1 MIFNS
6 LTLENFRVF
15 EGIHH
20 IDLTAGKGEPIV
32 LFGGLNGA
40 GKTSILTAIRLALF
54 GKSSLDGIKSK
65 KAYEDELRGFI
76 HKSNDKQ
83 CDCSSVRLQ
92 LSYSKLGM
100 DYEYQVTRS
109 WSGGRDGLNEEIT
122 IKENGKILSELDNTQ
137 AQSFLNDLIPLGIAD
152 LFFFDG
158 EKIKSM
164 ADDEDGHVLVE
175 ALKKLVG
182 IDLIDRAIHDTG
194 VILRRNKKQ
203 DISKSERKE
212 IDDMELR
219 LKSIENEVEQRSLE
233 YENNYLTLKIELEA
247 TLQKATQRLDESG
260 GTWAKGRES
269 LVKEQNVLESQ
280 RREIGQNINEIMRGD
295 IVFSLAPTF
304 MEKLNKQLIG
314 DLSIIQSQE
323 FNEQLDSKVKDIKG
337 ASSIEISKLVDQL
350 KYNISREPKNNI
362 SSYQFHEFESTVKN
376 SIKSKDLLKNML
388 HKYEVLETEIDNL
401 GLNISRAPDE
411 TQLEGLF
418 KNVNEI
424 SLEIEKLN
432 LHGAS
437 IKAKIES
444 LLNEGIR
451 ITHELEKSYK
461 GLQGNIATKSVSN
474 TANKVI
480 EAMSSL
486 SDNLIQSKVSQLESE
501 FNKVFKRLTRK
512 DDMAYQAKID
522 RINFMI
528 DLVDK
533 NGNKINKKLISSGE
547 KQIYALAM
555 LEALGKTSGR
565 DLPFIIDTPLGRLDS
580 NHRSKLVNNFFPV
593 IGEQVIILS
602 TDTEVDE
609 QFYKDLNPF
618 VKTAY
623 EIKYKDGNNSSTV
636 TKGYFWNHDNQESA
650 CELSA

>member
-20 IDLTAGKGEPIV
+20 IDLTTSKDEPIV

-54 GKSSLDGIKSK
+54 GKSSLGGAKTK

-76 HKSNDKQ
+76 HKGNDKQ
-83 CDCSSVRLQ
+83 CDYSSVQLL

-109 WSGGRDGLNEEIT
+109 WGSDRDLNEEIT
-122 IKENGKILSELDNTQ
+122 IKENGQILSELDNIQ
-137 AQSFLNDLIPLGIAD
+137 AQSFLNDLIPLGVAD

-203 DISKSERKE
+203 DISKSERKK
-212 IDDMELR
+212 IDDIELR

-233 YENNYLTLKIELEA
+233 YENNYLTPKIELEA

-260 GTWAKGRES
+260 GAWTKGRES
-269 LVKEQNVLESQ
+269 LIKEQNSLESK
-280 RREIGQNINEIMRGD
+280 RREIGQNINELMRGD
-295 IVFSLAPTF
+295 VVFSLAPTF
-304 MEKLNKQLIG
+304 IEKLNKQLIS
-314 DLSIIQSQE
+314 DLSIIQSKE
-323 FNEQLDSKVKDIKG
+323 FNEQLDSKVKNIKG
-337 ASSIEISKLVDQL
+337 ASSIEISKLADQL

-388 HKYEVLETEIDNL
+388 HKYEDLETEIDDI

-411 TQLEGLF
+411 SQLEGLF
-418 KNVNEI
+418 KNVNKI
-424 SLEIEKLN
+424 ALDIEKLN

-437 IKAKIES
+437 VKVKIES

-461 GLQGNIATKSVSN
+461 GLQSNIATKNVSI

-480 EAMSSL
+480 EAMTSL

-512 DDMAYQAKID
+512 NDMAYQAKID

-555 LEALGKTSGR
+555 LEALGKTSGK

-609 QFYKDLNPF
+609 QFYNDLNPF

-623 EIKYKDGNNSSTV
+623 EIKYKDGDNSSTV
-636 TKGYFWNHDNQESA
+636 TEGYFWNQEKQESKR
-650 CELSA
+650 ELSA

>member
-1 MIFNS
+1 
-6 LTLENFRVF
+6 
-15 EGIHH
+15 
-20 IDLTAGKGEPIV
+20 
-32 LFGGLNGA
+32 
-40 GKTSILTAIRLALF
+40 
-54 GKSSLDGIKSK
+54 
-65 KAYEDELRGFI
+65 
-76 HKSNDKQ
+76 
-83 CDCSSVRLQ
+83 
-92 LSYSKLGM
+92 
-100 DYEYQVTRS
+100 
-109 WSGGRDGLNEEIT
+109 
-122 IKENGKILSELDNTQ
+122 LDNTQ

-212 IDDMELR
+212 IDDMEFR

-461 GLQGNIATKSVSN
+461 GLQGNITTKSVSS

-480 EAMSSL
+480 EAMTSL
-486 SDNLIQSKVSQLESE
+486 SDSLIQSKVSQLESE

-636 TKGYFWNHDNQESA
+636 TEGYFWNHDNQESV

>member
-280 RREIGQNINEIMRGD
+280 RREIGQNINELMRGD
-295 IVFSLAPTF
+295 VVFSLAPTF

-555 LEALGKTSGR
+555 LEALGKTSGK

-636 TKGYFWNHDNQESA
+636 TEGYFWNQENQESK

>member
-1 MIFNS
+1 MIFKS

-15 EGIHH
+15 EGIHN
-20 IDLTAGKGEPIV
+20 INLSVRDGEPII

-54 GKSSLDGIKSK
+54 GKSSLGRVKSK
-65 KAYEDELRGFI
+65 KAYEDEMRGFI
-76 HKSNDKQ
+76 HKSNGKQ
-83 CDCSSVRLQ
+83 CKYSSIQLQ
-92 LSYSKLGM
+92 LSYSKLGV
-100 DYEYQVTRS
+100 DYEYQITRS
-109 WSGGRDGLNEEIT
+109 GGGEIGNLNEKIEIQ
-122 IKENGKILSELDNTQ
+122 ENGQILSELDSVQ

-194 VILRRNKKQ
+194 VVLRKNKKL
-203 DISKSERKE
+203 DISSVERKK

-219 LKSIENEVEQRSLE
+219 LSSIECEVENKSLE
-233 YENNYLTLKIELEA
+233 YENNYLILKTELEA
-247 TLQKATQRLDESG
+247 KLQKVQQKLDESG
-260 GTWAKGRES
+260 GSWAKGRDS
-269 LVKEQNVLESQ
+269 LIKEQKVLEAQ
-280 RREIGQNINEIMRGD
+280 RRELSQDINELMRGD
-295 IVFSLAPTF
+295 VVFSLAPAF
-304 MEKLNKQLIG
+304 IQKLNKQLVS
-314 DLSIIQSQE
+314 DLSIIQSKE
-323 FNEQLDSKVKDIKG
+323 FNEQLDRKAKDI
-337 ASSIEISKLVDQL
+337 SNNSTEVLSLIEKL
-350 KYNISREPKNNI
+350 KYNISKEPKNNI
-362 SSYQFHEFESTVKN
+362 SSYQFHEFESTVKASN
-376 SIKSKDLLKNML
+376 KSKDLLKNML
-388 HKYEVLETEIDNL
+388 HKYEALETEIDNL

-411 TQLEGLF
+411 IQLEGLF
-418 KNVNEI
+418 KNINKI

-432 LHGAS
+432 LRGAN
-437 IKAKIES
+437 IKVEIES

-451 ITHELEKSYK
+451 ITHELERSYK
-461 GLQGNIATKSVSN
+461 GLQGNMTTENISS

-480 EAMSSL
+480 DAMTSL
-486 SDNLIQSKVSQLESE
+486 SDDLIQSKVSQLESE

-522 RINFMI
+522 RISFMI
-528 DLVDK
+528 DLIDK
-533 NGNKINKKLISSGE
+533 NGNKVNKKLISSGE

-565 DLPFIIDTPLGRLDS
+565 GLPFIIDTPLGRLDS
-580 NHRSKLVNNFFPV
+580 NHRAKLVNNFFPV

-609 QFYKDLNPF
+609 KFYKDLDPF
-618 VKTAY
+618 VKTSY
-623 EIKYKDGNNSSTV
+623 EIKYKDGNNSSSV
-636 TKGYFWNHDNQESA
+636 TEGYFWKHENQESE

>member
-1 MIFNS
+1 
-6 LTLENFRVF
+6 
-15 EGIHH
+15 
-20 IDLTAGKGEPIV
+20 
-32 LFGGLNGA
+32 
-40 GKTSILTAIRLALF
+40 
-54 GKSSLDGIKSK
+54 
-65 KAYEDELRGFI
+65 
-76 HKSNDKQ
+76 
-83 CDCSSVRLQ
+83 
-92 LSYSKLGM
+92 
-100 DYEYQVTRS
+100 
-109 WSGGRDGLNEEIT
+109 
-122 IKENGKILSELDNTQ
+122 
-137 AQSFLNDLIPLGIAD
+137 
-152 LFFFDG
+152 
-158 EKIKSM
+158 
-164 ADDEDGHVLVE
+164 
-175 ALKKLVG
+175 
-182 IDLIDRAIHDTG
+182 
-194 VILRRNKKQ
+194 
-203 DISKSERKE
+203 
-212 IDDMELR
+212 
-219 LKSIENEVEQRSLE
+219 
-233 YENNYLTLKIELEA
+233 
-247 TLQKATQRLDESG
+247 
-260 GTWAKGRES
+260 
-269 LVKEQNVLESQ
+269 
-280 RREIGQNINEIMRGD
+280 
-295 IVFSLAPTF
+295 
-304 MEKLNKQLIG
+304 MEKLNKQLIS

-323 FNEQLDSKVKDIKG
+323 FNEQLDSKVKKIKD
-337 ASSIEISKLVDQL
+337 ASSIEISKLADQL

-388 HKYEVLETEIDNL
+388 HKYEDLETEIDDI

-411 TQLEGLF
+411 SQLEGLF
-418 KNVNEI
+418 KNVNKI
-424 SLEIEKLN
+424 ALDIEKLN

-437 IKAKIES
+437 IKVKIES

-461 GLQGNIATKSVSN
+461 GLQSNIATKNVSI

-480 EAMSSL
+480 EAMTSL

-512 DDMAYQAKID
+512 NDMAYQAKID

-555 LEALGKTSGR
+555 LEALGKTSGK

-609 QFYKDLNPF
+609 QFYNDLHPS

-636 TKGYFWNHDNQESA
+636 TEGYFWNQENQEIE
-650 CELSA
+650 CELST

>member
-20 IDLTAGKGEPIV
+20 IDLTTSKDEPIV

-54 GKSSLDGIKSK
+54 GKSSLGGAKTK

-76 HKSNDKQ
+76 HKGNDKQ
-83 CDCSSVRLQ
+83 CDYSSVQLL

-109 WSGGRDGLNEEIT
+109 WGSDRDLNEEIT
-122 IKENGKILSELDNTQ
+122 IKENGLILSELDNTQ
-137 AQSFLNDLIPLGIAD
+137 AQSFLNDLIPLGVAD

-203 DISKSERKE
+203 DISKSERKK
-212 IDDMELR
+212 IDDIELR

-233 YENNYLTLKIELEA
+233 YENNYLTPKIELEA

-260 GTWAKGRES
+260 GAWTKGRES
-269 LVKEQNVLESQ
+269 LIKEQNSLESK
-280 RREIGQNINEIMRGD
+280 RREIGQNINELMRGD
-295 IVFSLAPTF
+295 VVFSLAPTF
-304 MEKLNKQLIG
+304 IEKLNKQLIS
-314 DLSIIQSQE
+314 DLSIIQSKE
-323 FNEQLDSKVKDIKG
+323 FNEQLDSKVKNIKG
-337 ASSIEISKLVDQL
+337 ASSIEISKLADQL

-388 HKYEVLETEIDNL
+388 HKYEDLETEIDDI

-411 TQLEGLF
+411 SQLEGLF
-418 KNVNEI
+418 KNVNKI
-424 SLEIEKLN
+424 ALDIEKLN

-437 IKAKIES
+437 VKVKIES

-461 GLQGNIATKSVSN
+461 GLQSNIATKNVSI

-480 EAMSSL
+480 EAMTSL

-512 DDMAYQAKID
+512 NDMAYQAKID

-555 LEALGKTSGR
+555 LEALGKTSGK

-580 NHRSKLVNNFFPV
+580 NHRSKLVKNFFPV

-609 QFYKDLNPF
+609 QFYNDLNPF

-623 EIKYKDGNNSSTV
+623 EIKYKDGDNSSTV
-636 TKGYFWNHDNQESA
+636 TEGYFWNQEKQESKR
-650 CELSA
+650 ELSA

>member
-1 MIFNS
+1 
-6 LTLENFRVF
+6 
-15 EGIHH
+15 
-20 IDLTAGKGEPIV
+20 
-32 LFGGLNGA
+32 
-40 GKTSILTAIRLALF
+40 
-54 GKSSLDGIKSK
+54 
-65 KAYEDELRGFI
+65 
-76 HKSNDKQ
+76 
-83 CDCSSVRLQ
+83 
-92 LSYSKLGM
+92 
-100 DYEYQVTRS
+100 
-109 WSGGRDGLNEEIT
+109 
-122 IKENGKILSELDNTQ
+122 
-137 AQSFLNDLIPLGIAD
+137 
-152 LFFFDG
+152 
-158 EKIKSM
+158 M

-203 DISKSERKE
+203 DISKSERKK
-212 IDDMELR
+212 IDDIELR

-233 YENNYLTLKIELEA
+233 YENNYLTPKIELEA

-260 GTWAKGRES
+260 GAWTKGRES
-269 LVKEQNVLESQ
+269 LIKEQNSLESK
-280 RREIGQNINEIMRGD
+280 RREIGQNINELMRGD
-295 IVFSLAPTF
+295 VVFSLAPTF
-304 MEKLNKQLIG
+304 IEKLNKQLIS
-314 DLSIIQSQE
+314 DLSIIQSKE
-323 FNEQLDSKVKDIKG
+323 FNEQLDSKVKNIKG
-337 ASSIEISKLVDQL
+337 ASSIEISKLADQL

-388 HKYEVLETEIDNL
+388 HKYEDLETEIDDI

-411 TQLEGLF
+411 SQLEGLF
-418 KNVNEI
+418 KNVNKI
-424 SLEIEKLN
+424 ALDIEKLN

-437 IKAKIES
+437 VKVKIES

-461 GLQGNIATKSVSN
+461 GLQSNIATKNVSI

-480 EAMSSL
+480 EAMTSL

-512 DDMAYQAKID
+512 NDMAYQAKID

-555 LEALGKTSGR
+555 LEALGKTSGK

-609 QFYKDLNPF
+609 QFYNDLNPF

-623 EIKYKDGNNSSTV
+623 EIKYKDGDNSSTV
-636 TKGYFWNHDNQESA
+636 TEGYFWNQEKQESKR
-650 CELSA
+650 ELSA

>member
-6 LTLENFRVF
+6 LILENFRVF

-20 IDLTAGKGEPIV
+20 IDLTTSKDEPIV

-54 GKSSLDGIKSK
+54 GKSSLGGAKTK

-83 CDCSSVRLQ
+83 CDYSSVQLL

-109 WSGGRDGLNEEIT
+109 WGGGRDLNEEIT
-122 IKENGKILSELDNTQ
+122 IKENGLILSELDNTQ
-137 AQSFLNDLIPLGIAD
+137 AQSFLNDLIPLGVAD

-203 DISKSERKE
+203 DISKSERKK
-212 IDDMELR
+212 IDDIELR

-233 YENNYLTLKIELEA
+233 YENNYLTLKIELESA
-247 TLQKATQRLDESG
+247 LQKATQRLDESG
-260 GTWAKGRES
+260 GAWAKGRES
-269 LVKEQNVLESQ
+269 LVIEQNVLESQ
-280 RREIGQNINEIMRGD
+280 RREIGQNINELMRGD
-295 IVFSLAPTF
+295 VVFSLAPTF
-304 MEKLNKQLIG
+304 MEKLNKQLIS

-323 FNEQLDSKVKDIKG
+323 FNEQLDSKVKKIKD
-337 ASSIEISKLVDQL
+337 ASSIEISKLADQL

-376 SIKSKDLLKNML
+376 SIQSKDLLKNIL
-388 HKYEVLETEIDNL
+388 HKYEGLETEIDDI

-411 TQLEGLF
+411 SQLEGLF
-418 KNVNEI
+418 KNVNKI
-424 SLEIEKLN
+424 ALDIEKLN

-437 IKAKIES
+437 IKVKIES

-461 GLQGNIATKSVSN
+461 GLQSNITTKNVSI

-480 EAMSSL
+480 EAMTSL

-512 DDMAYQAKID
+512 NDMAYQAKID

-555 LEALGKTSGR
+555 LEALGKTSGK

-609 QFYKDLNPF
+609 QFYNDLHPS

-636 TKGYFWNHDNQESA
+636 TEGYFWNQENQEIE
-650 CELSA
+650 CELST

>member
-411 TQLEGLF
+411 AQLEGLF

-461 GLQGNIATKSVSN
+461 GLQGNITTKSVSN

-555 LEALGKTSGR
+555 LEALGKTSGK

-623 EIKYKDGNNSSTV
+623 EIKYKDGSNSSTV

>member
-212 IDDMELR
+212 IDDMEFR

-388 HKYEVLETEIDNL
+388 HKYEALETEIDNL

-461 GLQGNIATKSVSN
+461 GLQGNITTKSVSN

-480 EAMSSL
+480 EAMTSL
-486 SDNLIQSKVSQLESE
+486 SDSLIQSKVSQLESE

-555 LEALGKTSGR
+555 LEALGKTSGK

-636 TKGYFWNHDNQESA
+636 TEGYFWNHDNQESV

>member
-247 TLQKATQRLDESG
+247 TLQKATQKLDESG
-260 GTWAKGRES
+260 GAWAKGRES
-269 LVKEQNVLESQ
+269 LIKEQNVLESQ

-461 GLQGNIATKSVSN
+461 GLQGNITTKSVSS

-480 EAMSSL
+480 EAMTSL
-486 SDNLIQSKVSQLESE
+486 SDSLIQSKVSQLESE

-636 TKGYFWNHDNQESA
+636 TEGYFWNQENQESK

>member
-212 IDDMELR
+212 IDDMEFR
-219 LKSIENEVEQRSLE
+219 LKSIENEVGQRSLE
-233 YENNYLTLKIELEA
+233 YENNYLTLKTELEA
-247 TLQKATQRLDESG
+247 TLQKATQKLDESG
-260 GTWAKGRES
+260 GAWAKGRES
-269 LVKEQNVLESQ
+269 LIKEQNVLESQ

-461 GLQGNIATKSVSN
+461 GLQGNITTKSVSN

-480 EAMSSL
+480 EAMTSL
-486 SDNLIQSKVSQLESE
+486 SDSLIQSKVSQLESE

-636 TKGYFWNHDNQESA
+636 TEGYFWNHDNQESV

>member
-1 MIFNS
+1 MIFKS

-15 EGIHH
+15 EGVHH
-20 IDLTAGKGEPIV
+20 VDLSVKDGEPII
-32 LFGGLNGA
+32 LFGGLNGS

-54 GKSSLDGIKSK
+54 GKSSLDNVKTK
-65 KAYEDELRGFI
+65 KEYEEELRGFI
-76 HKSNDKQ
+76 HKSNDRQ
-83 CDCSSVRLQ
+83 CDHSSVQLQ
-92 LSYSKLGM
+92 LLYSKLGM
-100 DYEYQVTRS
+100 DYEYQITRY
-109 WSGGRDGLNEEIT
+109 WGCDRGALNEEIT
-122 IKENGKILSELDNTQ
+122 IQENGRILSELDSIQ
-137 AQSFLNDLIPLGIAD
+137 AQSFLNDLIPPGVAD

-158 EKIKSM
+158 EKIKNM
-164 ADDEDGHVLVE
+164 ADDEDGHVLIE

-194 VILRRNKKQ
+194 VILRKNKKIE
-203 DISKSERKE
+203 ISKSKRQE
-212 IDDMELR
+212 IDNMELK
-219 LKSIENEVEQRSLE
+219 LNSIENEVENKSLE
-233 YENNYLTLKIELEA
+233 YESNCLTPKAELEVK
-247 TLQKATQRLDESG
+247 LQKAQRKLDESG
-260 GTWAKGRES
+260 GAWAKGRDS
-269 LVKEQNVLESQ
+269 LIKDQKVLESQ
-280 RREIGQNINEIMRGD
+280 RSELDQNINELMRGD
-295 IVFSLAPTF
+295 VVFSLAPTF
-304 MEKLNKQLIG
+304 MEKLNKQLVV
-314 DLSIIQSQE
+314 DLSVIQSKE
-323 FNEQLDSKVKDIKG
+323 FNEQLDSKVKDVKG
-337 ASSIEISKLVDQL
+337 IGTTELSKLVSQL
-350 KYNISREPKNNI
+350 KYNISKEPKNNI
-362 SSYQFHEFESTVKN
+362 SSYQFHEFESTVNN
-376 SIKSKDLLKNML
+376 SKKSKDLLKKML

-411 TQLEGLF
+411 SQLEGLF
-418 KNVNEI
+418 KNINKI
-424 SLEIEKLN
+424 ALEIEKLN

-437 IKAKIES
+437 IKVEIES

-451 ITHELEKSYK
+451 ITHTLERSYK
-461 GLQGNIATKSVSN
+461 DLQGNMTTENISN
-474 TANKVI
+474 SANKVI
-480 EAMSSL
+480 DAMTSL

-533 NGNKINKKLISSGE
+533 NGIKVNKKLISSGE

-555 LEALGKTSGR
+555 LEALGKTSGK

-609 QFYKDLNPF
+609 IFYKDLDPF

-636 TKGYFWNHDNQESA
+636 TEGYFWNQENQESE
-650 CELSA
+650 CELST

>member
-20 IDLTAGKGEPIV
+20 IDLTTSKDEPIV

-54 GKSSLDGIKSK
+54 GKSSLGGAKTK

-83 CDCSSVRLQ
+83 CDYSSVQLL

-109 WSGGRDGLNEEIT
+109 WGGGRDLNEEIT
-122 IKENGKILSELDNTQ
+122 IKENGLILSELDNTQ
-137 AQSFLNDLIPLGIAD
+137 AQSFLNDLIPLGVAD

-203 DISKSERKE
+203 DISKSERKK
-212 IDDMELR
+212 IDDIELR

-233 YENNYLTLKIELEA
+233 YENNYLTLKIELETA
-247 TLQKATQRLDESG
+247 LQKATQRLDESG
-260 GTWAKGRES
+260 GAWAKGRES
-269 LVKEQNVLESQ
+269 LVIEQNVLESQ
-280 RREIGQNINEIMRGD
+280 RREIGQNINELMRGD
-295 IVFSLAPTF
+295 VVFSLAPTF
-304 MEKLNKQLIG
+304 MEKLNKQLIS

-323 FNEQLDSKVKDIKG
+323 FNEQLDSKVKKIKD
-337 ASSIEISKLVDQL
+337 ASSIEISKLADQL

-376 SIKSKDLLKNML
+376 SIQSKDLLKNIL
-388 HKYEVLETEIDNL
+388 HKYEGLETEIDDI

-411 TQLEGLF
+411 SQLEGLF
-418 KNVNEI
+418 KNVNKI
-424 SLEIEKLN
+424 ALDIEKLN

-437 IKAKIES
+437 IKVKIES

-461 GLQGNIATKSVSN
+461 GLQSNIATKNVSI

-480 EAMSSL
+480 EAMTSL

-512 DDMAYQAKID
+512 NDMAYQAKID

-555 LEALGKTSGR
+555 LEALGKTSGK

-609 QFYKDLNPF
+609 QFYNDLHPS

-636 TKGYFWNHDNQESA
+636 TEGYFWNQENQEIE
-650 CELSA
+650 CELST

>member
-20 IDLTAGKGEPIV
+20 IDLTTSKDEPIV

-54 GKSSLDGIKSK
+54 GKSSLGGAKTK

-76 HKSNDKQ
+76 HKGNDKQ
-83 CDCSSVRLQ
+83 CDYSSVQLL

-109 WSGGRDGLNEEIT
+109 WGSDRDLNEEIT
-122 IKENGKILSELDNTQ
+122 IKENGQILSELDNIQ
-137 AQSFLNDLIPLGIAD
+137 AQSFLNDLIPLGVAD

-203 DISKSERKE
+203 DISKSERKK
-212 IDDMELR
+212 IDDIELR

-233 YENNYLTLKIELEA
+233 YENNYLTPKIELEA

-260 GTWAKGRES
+260 GAWTKGRES
-269 LVKEQNVLESQ
+269 LIKEQNSLESK
-280 RREIGQNINEIMRGD
+280 RREIGQNINELMRGD
-295 IVFSLAPTF
+295 VVFSLAPTF
-304 MEKLNKQLIG
+304 IEKLNKQLIS
-314 DLSIIQSQE
+314 DLSIIQSKE
-323 FNEQLDSKVKDIKG
+323 FNEQLDSKVKNIKG
-337 ASSIEISKLVDQL
+337 ASSIEISKLADQL

-388 HKYEVLETEIDNL
+388 HKYEDLETEIDDI

-411 TQLEGLF
+411 SQLEGLF
-418 KNVNEI
+418 KNVNKI
-424 SLEIEKLN
+424 ALDIEKLN

-437 IKAKIES
+437 VKVKIES

-461 GLQGNIATKSVSN
+461 GLQSNIATKNVSI

-480 EAMSSL
+480 EAMTSL

-512 DDMAYQAKID
+512 NDMAYQAKID

-555 LEALGKTSGR
+555 LEALGKTSGK

-609 QFYKDLNPF
+609 QFYNDLNPF

-623 EIKYKDGNNSSTV
+623 EIKYKDGDNSSTV
-636 TKGYFWNHDNQESA
+636 TEGYFWNQEKQESKR
-650 CELSA
+650 ELSV

>member
-411 TQLEGLF
+411 AQLEGLF

-555 LEALGKTSGR
+555 LEALGKTSGK

>member
-1 MIFNS
+1 
-6 LTLENFRVF
+6 
-15 EGIHH
+15 
-20 IDLTAGKGEPIV
+20 
-32 LFGGLNGA
+32 
-40 GKTSILTAIRLALF
+40 
-54 GKSSLDGIKSK
+54 
-65 KAYEDELRGFI
+65 
-76 HKSNDKQ
+76 
-83 CDCSSVRLQ
+83 
-92 LSYSKLGM
+92 M

-109 WSGGRDGLNEEIT
+109 WGGDRDLNEEII
-122 IKENGKILSELDNTQ
+122 IKENGQILSELDNIQ
-137 AQSFLNDLIPLGIAD
+137 AQSFLNDLIPLGVAD

-203 DISKSERKE
+203 DISKSERKK
-212 IDDMELR
+212 IDDIELR

-233 YENNYLTLKIELEA
+233 YENNYLTLKIELETA
-247 TLQKATQRLDESG
+247 LQKATQRLDESG
-260 GTWAKGRES
+260 GAWAKGRES
-269 LVKEQNVLESQ
+269 LVIEQNVLESQ
-280 RREIGQNINEIMRGD
+280 RREIGQNINELMRGD
-295 IVFSLAPTF
+295 VVFSLAPTF
-304 MEKLNKQLIG
+304 MGKLNKQLIS
-314 DLSIIQSQE
+314 DLSIIQSKE
-323 FNEQLDSKVKDIKG
+323 FNEQLDSKVKNIKG
-337 ASSIEISKLVDQL
+337 DSSIEISKLADQL

-388 HKYEVLETEIDNL
+388 HKYEDLETEIDDI

-411 TQLEGLF
+411 SQLEGLF
-418 KNVNEI
+418 KNVNKI
-424 SLEIEKLN
+424 ALDIEKLN
-432 LHGAS
+432 LYGAS
-437 IKAKIES
+437 IKVKIES

-461 GLQGNIATKSVSN
+461 GLQSNIATKNVSI

-480 EAMSSL
+480 EAMTSL

-512 DDMAYQAKID
+512 NDMAYQAKID

-533 NGNKINKKLISSGE
+533 NGNKVNKKLISSGE

-555 LEALGKTSGR
+555 LEALGKTSGK

-580 NHRSKLVNNFFPV
+580 NHRSKLVKNFFPV

-609 QFYKDLNPF
+609 QFYNDLHPS

-636 TKGYFWNHDNQESA
+636 TEGYFWNQENQESE
-650 CELSA
+650 CELST

>member
-152 LFFFDG
+152 LLFFDG

-164 ADDEDGHVLVE
+164 ADDEDGRVLVE
-175 ALKKLVG
+175 VLKKLVG

-233 YENNYLTLKIELEA
+233 YKNNYLTLKIELEA

-280 RREIGQNINEIMRGD
+280 RREIGQNINELMRGD
-295 IVFSLAPTF
+295 IVFSLAPAF
-304 MEKLNKQLIG
+304 MEKLNKQLVD
-314 DLSIIQSQE
+314 DLSTIQSQE
-323 FNEQLDSKVKDIKG
+323 FNEQLDSKVKNIKG
-337 ASSIEISKLVDQL
+337 TGSIEISKLVDQL

-461 GLQGNIATKSVSN
+461 GLQGNITTKSVSN

-480 EAMSSL
+480 EAMTSL
-486 SDNLIQSKVSQLESE
+486 SDSLIQSKVSQLESE

-512 DDMAYQAKID
+512 DDMAYQPKID

-636 TKGYFWNHDNQESA
+636 TEGYFWNHDNQESA

>member
-20 IDLTAGKGEPIV
+20 IDLTTSKDEPIV

-54 GKSSLDGIKSK
+54 GKSSLGGAKTK

-76 HKSNDKQ
+76 HKGNDKQ
-83 CDCSSVRLQ
+83 CDYSSVQLL

-109 WSGGRDGLNEEIT
+109 WGGDRDLNEEIT
-122 IKENGKILSELDNTQ
+122 IKENGQILSELDNIQ
-137 AQSFLNDLIPLGIAD
+137 AQSFLNDLIPLGVAD

-203 DISKSERKE
+203 DISKSDRKE
-212 IDDMELR
+212 IDDIELR

-260 GTWAKGRES
+260 GAWTKGRES
-269 LVKEQNVLESQ
+269 LIKEQNSLESK
-280 RREIGQNINEIMRGD
+280 RREIGQNINELMRGD
-295 IVFSLAPTF
+295 VVFSLAPTF
-304 MEKLNKQLIG
+304 MEKLNKQLIS

-323 FNEQLDSKVKDIKG
+323 FNEQLDSKVKKIKD
-337 ASSIEISKLVDQL
+337 ASSIEISKLADQL

-376 SIKSKDLLKNML
+376 SIQSKDLLKNIL
-388 HKYEVLETEIDNL
+388 HKYEGLETEIDDI

-411 TQLEGLF
+411 SQLEGLF
-418 KNVNEI
+418 KNVNKI
-424 SLEIEKLN
+424 ALDIEKLN
-432 LHGAS
+432 LHGTS
-437 IKAKIES
+437 IKVKIES

-461 GLQGNIATKSVSN
+461 GLQSNITTKNVSI

-480 EAMSSL
+480 EAMTSL

-512 DDMAYQAKID
+512 NDMAYQAKID

-555 LEALGKTSGR
+555 LEALGKTSGK

-609 QFYKDLNPF
+609 QFYNDLHPS

-636 TKGYFWNHDNQESA
+636 TEGYFWNQENQEIE
-650 CELSA
+650 CELSI

>member
-20 IDLTAGKGEPIV
+20 IDLTTSKDEPIV

-54 GKSSLDGIKSK
+54 GKSSLGGAKTK

-76 HKSNDKQ
+76 HKGNDKQ
-83 CDCSSVRLQ
+83 CDYSSVQLL

-109 WSGGRDGLNEEIT
+109 WGGGRDLNEEIT
-122 IKENGKILSELDNTQ
+122 IKENGQILSELDNIQ
-137 AQSFLNDLIPLGIAD
+137 AQSFLNDLIPLGVAD

-203 DISKSERKE
+203 DISKSDRKE
-212 IDDMELR
+212 IDDIELR

-260 GTWAKGRES
+260 GAWTKGRES
-269 LVKEQNVLESQ
+269 LIKEQNSLESK
-280 RREIGQNINEIMRGD
+280 RREIGQNINELMRGD
-295 IVFSLAPTF
+295 VVFSLAPTF
-304 MEKLNKQLIG
+304 MGKLNKQLIS
-314 DLSIIQSQE
+314 DLSIIQSKE
-323 FNEQLDSKVKDIKG
+323 FNEQLDSKVKNIKG
-337 ASSIEISKLVDQL
+337 DSSIEISKLADQL

-376 SIKSKDLLKNML
+376 SIQSKDLLKNIL
-388 HKYEVLETEIDNL
+388 HKYEGLETEIDDI

-411 TQLEGLF
+411 SQLEGLF
-418 KNVNEI
+418 KNVNKI
-424 SLEIEKLN
+424 ALDIEKLN

-437 IKAKIES
+437 IKVKIES

-461 GLQGNIATKSVSN
+461 GLQSNIATKNVSI

-480 EAMSSL
+480 EAMTSL

-512 DDMAYQAKID
+512 NDMAYQAKID

-555 LEALGKTSGR
+555 LEALGKTSGK

-609 QFYKDLNPF
+609 QFYNDLHPS

-636 TKGYFWNHDNQESA
+636 TEGYFWNQENQEIE
-650 CELSA
+650 CELST

>member
-233 YENNYLTLKIELEA
+233 YKNNYLTLKIELEA

-461 GLQGNIATKSVSN
+461 GLQGNITTKSVSS

-480 EAMSSL
+480 EAMTSL
-486 SDNLIQSKVSQLESE
+486 SDSLIQSKVSQLESE

-555 LEALGKTSGR
+555 LEALGKTSGK

-636 TKGYFWNHDNQESA
+636 TEGYFWNQENQESK

>member
-76 HKSNDKQ
+76 HKSNDKH

-109 WSGGRDGLNEEIT
+109 WSDGRDGLNEEII
-122 IKENGKILSELDNTQ
+122 IKENGQILSELDNTQ

-212 IDDMELR
+212 IDDMEFR

-233 YENNYLTLKIELEA
+233 YENNYLTLKTELEA

-260 GTWAKGRES
+260 GAWAKGRES
-269 LVKEQNVLESQ
+269 LIKEQNVLESQ
-280 RREIGQNINEIMRGD
+280 RCEIGQNINEIMRGD
-295 IVFSLAPTF
+295 VVFSLAPAF

-323 FNEQLDSKVKDIKG
+323 FNEQLDSKVKSIKDI
-337 ASSIEISKLVDQL
+337 SLIEISKLVDQL
-350 KYNISREPKNNI
+350 KYNISREPKNNV
-362 SSYQFHEFESTVKN
+362 SSYQFHEFESTIKN

-388 HKYEVLETEIDNL
+388 HKYEALETEIDNL

-411 TQLEGLF
+411 AQLEGLF

-451 ITHELEKSYK
+451 ITHELERSYK
-461 GLQGNIATKSVSN
+461 SLQGNIATKIVSN

-486 SDNLIQSKVSQLESE
+486 SDSLIQSKVSQLESE

-555 LEALGKTSGR
+555 LEALGKTSGK

-580 NHRSKLVNNFFPV
+580 NHRSNLVNNFFPV

-609 QFYKDLNPF
+609 QFYNDLNP
-618 VKTAY
+618 AY
-623 EIKYKDGNNSSTV
+623 PM
-636 TKGYFWNHDNQESA
+636 GYQ
-650 CELSA
+650 

>member
-411 TQLEGLF
+411 AQLEGLF
-418 KNVNEI
+418 KNINEI

-461 GLQGNIATKSVSN
+461 GLQGNITTKSVSN

-555 LEALGKTSGR
+555 LEALGKTSGK

>member
-15 EGIHH
+15 EGVHH
-20 IDLTAGKGEPIV
+20 IDLTASRENPIV

-54 GKSSLDGIKSK
+54 GKSSLGGVRTK
-65 KAYEDELRGFI
+65 KEYEDELRGFI

-92 LSYSKLGM
+92 LSYSKLGE
-100 DYEYQVTRS
+100 DYDYQITRS
-109 WSGGRDGLNEEIT
+109 WGGDKDGLNEEII
-122 IKENGKILSELDNTQ
+122 IKENGKILSELDNIQ

-194 VILRRNKKQ
+194 VVLRKNKKS
-203 DISKSERKE
+203 DISKSERSE
-212 IDDMELR
+212 IDNLENK
-219 LKSIENEVEQRSLE
+219 LKLIEDEVEQKSLE
-233 YENNYLTLKIELEA
+233 YENNYLTLKTELSA
-247 TLQKATQRLDESG
+247 KLQKAKRKLDESG
-260 GTWAKGRES
+260 GTWSKGRES
-269 LVKEQNVLESQ
+269 LVKDQKILETK
-280 RREIGQNINEIMRGD
+280 RADLKQNINELMRGD
-295 IVFSLAPTF
+295 VVFSLAPNF
-304 MEKLNKQLIG
+304 INKLKKQLVN
-314 DLSIIQSQE
+314 DLSIIKSKE
-323 FNEQLDSKVKDIKG
+323 FNEQLDIKAKNIKG
-337 ASSIEISKLVDQL
+337 GNKSETIDIIEQLKFNISKD
-350 KYNISREPKNNI
+350 PKNNI
-362 SSYQFHEFESTVKN
+362 SSYQFHEFENVVKN
-376 SIKSKDLLKNML
+376 SAQSKKSLQDMVD
-388 HKYEVLETEIDNL
+388 KYEDLETEIDNL

-411 TQLEGLF
+411 SQLKNLF
-418 KNVNEI
+418 KQVNEI
-424 SLEIEKLN
+424 ELEIEKLN
-432 LHGAS
+432 LNGVK
-437 IKAKIES
+437 IKTEIEL

-451 ITHELEKSYK
+451 ITHELERSYK
-461 GLQGNIATKSVSN
+461 DLQGNMTTENISG

-480 EAMSSL
+480 DAMTSL
-486 SDNLIQSKVSQLESE
+486 SNGLIQSKVSQLESE

-533 NGNKINKKLISSGE
+533 NGNKVNKKLISSGE

-555 LEALGKTSGR
+555 LEALGKTSGK

-609 QFYKDLNPF
+609 QFYKDLDPF
-618 VKTAY
+618 VKTSY

-636 TKGYFWNHDNQESA
+636 TEGYFWNNENKESE

>member
-1 MIFNS
+1 MIFKS

-20 IDLTAGKGEPIV
+20 IDLSVRDSESIV

-54 GKSSLDGIKSK
+54 GQSSLDGVKTK

-83 CDCSSVRLQ
+83 CSNSSVRIL
-92 LSYSKLGM
+92 LSYSKLGK
-100 DYEYQVTRS
+100 DFEYQITRS
-109 WSGGRDGLNEEIT
+109 WGCGRDGLNEEIT
-122 IKENGKILSELDNTQ
+122 IQENGLILSELDSIQ
-137 AQSFLNDLIPLGIAD
+137 AQSFLNDLIPPGVAD

-158 EKIKSM
+158 EKIKNM
-164 ADDEDGHVLVE
+164 ADDEDGHVLIE

-194 VILRRNKKQ
+194 VILRKNKKLE
-203 DISKSERKE
+203 ISKSARQE
-212 IDDMELR
+212 INDMELR
-219 LKSIENEVEQRSLE
+219 LKSIENEVESKSLE
-233 YENNYLTLKIELEA
+233 YENNYLTLKAELEA
-247 TLQKATQRLDESG
+247 KLQKAQRKLDESG
-260 GTWAKGRES
+260 GAWAKGRDS
-269 LVKEQNVLESQ
+269 LIKEQKILESQ
-280 RREIGQNINEIMRGD
+280 RHELGQSINDLMRGD
-295 IVFSLAPTF
+295 VIFSLTPSF
-304 MEKLNKQLIG
+304 MLKLNKQLVS
-314 DLSIIQSQE
+314 DLSIIQSKE
-323 FNEQLDSKVKDIKG
+323 FNEQLDKKSKDITGNSTEVLNLIK
-337 ASSIEISKLVDQL
+337 QL
-350 KYNISREPKNNI
+350 KYDISEEPKNNV
-362 SSYQFHEFESTVKN
+362 SSYQFHEFETTVKN
-376 SIKSKDLLKNML
+376 SSKSKDLLKKTL
-388 HKYEVLETEIDNL
+388 QKYEVLETEIDNL

-411 TQLEGLF
+411 SQLEGLF
-418 KNVNEI
+418 KNVNKI
-424 SLEIEKLN
+424 TLEIEKLSI
-432 LHGAS
+432 HGAS
-437 IKAKIES
+437 IKVEIES

-451 ITHELEKSYK
+451 ITHELERAYK
-461 GLQGNIATKSVSN
+461 GLQGNITTENIGSA
-474 TANKVI
+474 ANKVI
-480 EAMSSL
+480 DAMASL
-486 SDNLIQSKVSQLESE
+486 SDGLIQSKVSQLESE

-522 RINFMI
+522 RVSFMI
-528 DLVDK
+528 DLIDK
-533 NGNKINKKLISSGE
+533 NGNKVNKKLISSGE

-555 LEALGKTSGR
+555 LEALGKTSGK

-580 NHRSKLVNNFFPV
+580 KHRSKLVNNFFPV

-609 QFYKDLNPF
+609 QFYNDLNSF

-636 TKGYFWNHDNQESA
+636 TEGYFWNQENQENK

>member
-20 IDLTAGKGEPIV
+20 IDLTTSKDEPIV

-54 GKSSLDGIKSK
+54 GKSSLGGVKTK

-76 HKSNDKQ
+76 HKSNDQQ
-83 CDCSSVRLQ
+83 CDYSSVRLL

-100 DYEYQVTRS
+100 DYEYQITRS
-109 WSGGRDGLNEEIT
+109 WNGGRDGLNEEIT
-122 IKENGKILSELDNTQ
+122 IKENGQILSELDNIQ
-137 AQSFLNDLIPLGIAD
+137 AQSFLNDLIPLGVAD

-219 LKSIENEVEQRSLE
+219 LKSIENDVEQKSLE
-233 YENNYLTLKIELEA
+233 YENNYLILKTELEV
-247 TLQKATQRLDESG
+247 TLRKATQRLDESG
-260 GTWAKGRES
+260 GAWVKGRES

-280 RREIGQNINEIMRGD
+280 RREIGQNINELMRGD
-295 IVFSLAPTF
+295 VVFSLASTF
-304 MEKLNKQLIG
+304 MEKLNKQLID

-323 FNEQLDSKVKDIKG
+323 FNEQLDSKVKNIKA
-337 ASSIEISKLVDQL
+337 ASSIEISKLIDQL

-388 HKYEVLETEIDNL
+388 HKYEALETEIDNL

-411 TQLEGLF
+411 SQLEGLF

-437 IKAKIES
+437 IKVEIES

-480 EAMSSL
+480 EAMTSL

-522 RINFMI
+522 RINFRI
-528 DLVDK
+528 DLIDK

-555 LEALGKTSGR
+555 LEALGKTSGKN
-565 DLPFIIDTPLGRLDS
+565 LPFIIDTPLGRLDS
-580 NHRSKLVNNFFPV
+580 NHRSKLVNNFFPI

-609 QFYKDLNPF
+609 QFYNDLNPF

-636 TKGYFWNHDNQESA
+636 TEGYFWNHENQESK

>member
-20 IDLTAGKGEPIV
+20 IDLTTSKDEPIV

-54 GKSSLDGIKSK
+54 GKSSLGGAKTK

-83 CDCSSVRLQ
+83 CDYSSVQLL

-109 WSGGRDGLNEEIT
+109 WGGGRDLNEEIT
-122 IKENGKILSELDNTQ
+122 IKENGLILSELDNTQ
-137 AQSFLNDLIPLGIAD
+137 AQSFLNDLIPLGVAD

-203 DISKSERKE
+203 DISKSERKK
-212 IDDMELR
+212 IDDIELR
-219 LKSIENEVEQRSLE
+219 LKSIEKEVEQRSLE
-233 YENNYLTLKIELEA
+233 YENNYLTLKIELESA
-247 TLQKATQRLDESG
+247 LQKATQRLDESG
-260 GTWAKGRES
+260 GAWAKGRES
-269 LVKEQNVLESQ
+269 LVIEQNVLESQ
-280 RREIGQNINEIMRGD
+280 RREIGQNINELMRGD
-295 IVFSLAPTF
+295 VVFSLAPTF
-304 MEKLNKQLIG
+304 MEKLNKQLIS

-323 FNEQLDSKVKDIKG
+323 FNEQLDSKVKKIKD
-337 ASSIEISKLVDQL
+337 ASSIEISKLADQL

-376 SIKSKDLLKNML
+376 SIQSKDLLKNIL
-388 HKYEVLETEIDNL
+388 HKYEGLETEIDDI

-411 TQLEGLF
+411 SQLEGLF
-418 KNVNEI
+418 KNVNKI
-424 SLEIEKLN
+424 ALDIEKLN

-437 IKAKIES
+437 IKVKIES

-461 GLQGNIATKSVSN
+461 GLQSNITTKNVSI

-480 EAMSSL
+480 EAMTSL

-512 DDMAYQAKID
+512 NDMAYQAKID

-555 LEALGKTSGR
+555 LEALGKTSGK

-609 QFYKDLNPF
+609 QFYNDLHPS

-636 TKGYFWNHDNQESA
+636 TEGYFWNQENQEIE
-650 CELSA
+650 CELST

>member
-122 IKENGKILSELDNTQ
+122 IKENGQILSELDNTQ

-411 TQLEGLF
+411 AQLEGLF

-555 LEALGKTSGR
+555 LEALGKTSGK

-636 TKGYFWNHDNQESA
+636 TEGYFWNQENQESK

>member
-1 MIFNS
+1 LIFNS

-20 IDLTAGKGEPIV
+20 IDLTTSKDEPIV

-40 GKTSILTAIRLALF
+40 GKTSILTAIRLELF
-54 GKSSLDGIKSK
+54 GKSSLGGAKTK

-76 HKSNDKQ
+76 HKGNDKQ
-83 CDCSSVRLQ
+83 CDYSSVQLL

-100 DYEYQVTRS
+100 DYEYQVSRS
-109 WSGGRDGLNEEIT
+109 WGGDRDLNEEII
-122 IKENGKILSELDNTQ
+122 IKENGQILSELDNIQ
-137 AQSFLNDLIPLGIAD
+137 AQSFLNDLIPLGVAD

-203 DISKSERKE
+203 DISKSERKK
-212 IDDMELR
+212 IDDIELR

-233 YENNYLTLKIELEA
+233 YENNYLTLKIELETA
-247 TLQKATQRLDESG
+247 LQKATQRLDESG
-260 GTWAKGRES
+260 GAWAKGRES
-269 LVKEQNVLESQ
+269 LVIEQNVLESQ
-280 RREIGQNINEIMRGD
+280 RREIGQNINELMRGD
-295 IVFSLAPTF
+295 VVFSLAPTF
-304 MEKLNKQLIG
+304 MGKLNKQLIS
-314 DLSIIQSQE
+314 DLSIIQSKE
-323 FNEQLDSKVKDIKG
+323 FNEQLDSKVKNIKG
-337 ASSIEISKLVDQL
+337 DSSIENSKLADQL

-388 HKYEVLETEIDNL
+388 HKYEDLETEIDDI

-411 TQLEGLF
+411 SQLEGLF
-418 KNVNEI
+418 KNVNKI
-424 SLEIEKLN
+424 ALDIEKLN
-432 LHGAS
+432 LYGAS
-437 IKAKIES
+437 IKVKIES

-461 GLQGNIATKSVSN
+461 GLQSNIATKNVSI

-480 EAMSSL
+480 EAMTSL

-512 DDMAYQAKID
+512 NDMAYQAKID

-533 NGNKINKKLISSGE
+533 NGNKVNKKLISSGE

-555 LEALGKTSGR
+555 LEALGKTSGK

-609 QFYKDLNPF
+609 QFYNDLHPS

-636 TKGYFWNHDNQESA
+636 TEGYFWNQENQESE
-650 CELSA
+650 CELST

>member
-20 IDLTAGKGEPIV
+20 IDLTTSKDEPIV

-54 GKSSLDGIKSK
+54 GKSSLGGAKTK

-83 CDCSSVRLQ
+83 CDYSSVQLL

-109 WSGGRDGLNEEIT
+109 WGGGRDLNEEIT
-122 IKENGKILSELDNTQ
+122 IKENGQILSELDNIQ
-137 AQSFLNDLIPLGIAD
+137 AQSFLNDLIPLGVAD

-203 DISKSERKE
+203 DISKSERKK
-212 IDDMELR
+212 IDDIELR

-233 YENNYLTLKIELEA
+233 YENNYLTLKIELESA
-247 TLQKATQRLDESG
+247 LQKATQRLDESG
-260 GTWAKGRES
+260 GAWAKGRES
-269 LVKEQNVLESQ
+269 LVIEQNVLESQ
-280 RREIGQNINEIMRGD
+280 RREIGQNINELMRGD
-295 IVFSLAPTF
+295 VVFSLAPTF
-304 MEKLNKQLIG
+304 MEKLNKQLIS

-323 FNEQLDSKVKDIKG
+323 FNEQLDSKVKKIKD
-337 ASSIEISKLVDQL
+337 ASSIEISKLADQL

-376 SIKSKDLLKNML
+376 SIQSKDLLKNIL
-388 HKYEVLETEIDNL
+388 HKYEGLETEIDDI

-411 TQLEGLF
+411 SQLEGLF
-418 KNVNEI
+418 KNVNKI
-424 SLEIEKLN
+424 ALDIEKLN

-437 IKAKIES
+437 IKVKIES

-461 GLQGNIATKSVSN
+461 GLQSNIATKNVSI

-480 EAMSSL
+480 EAMTSL

-512 DDMAYQAKID
+512 NDMAYQAKID

-555 LEALGKTSGR
+555 LEALGKTSGK

-609 QFYKDLNPF
+609 QFYNDLHPS

-636 TKGYFWNHDNQESA
+636 TEGYFWNQENQEIE
-650 CELSA
+650 CELST

>member
-411 TQLEGLF
+411 AQLEGLF

-555 LEALGKTSGR
+555 LEALGKTSGK

-636 TKGYFWNHDNQESA
+636 TEGYFWNHDNQESA

>member
-15 EGIHH
+15 EGIHY
-20 IDLTAGKGEPIV
+20 IDLTTSKDEPIV

-54 GKSSLDGIKSK
+54 GKSSLGGAKTK

-83 CDCSSVRLQ
+83 CDYSSVQLL

-109 WSGGRDGLNEEIT
+109 WGGGRDLNEEIT
-122 IKENGKILSELDNTQ
+122 IKENGLILSELDNTQ
-137 AQSFLNDLIPLGIAD
+137 AQSFLNDLIPLGVAD

-203 DISKSERKE
+203 DISKSERKK
-212 IDDMELR
+212 IDDIELR

-233 YENNYLTLKIELEA
+233 YENNYLTLKIELETA
-247 TLQKATQRLDESG
+247 LQKATQRLDESG
-260 GTWAKGRES
+260 GAWAKGRES
-269 LVKEQNVLESQ
+269 LVIEQNVLESQ
-280 RREIGQNINEIMRGD
+280 RREIGQNINELMRGD
-295 IVFSLAPTF
+295 VVFSLAPTF
-304 MEKLNKQLIG
+304 MGKLNKQLIS
-314 DLSIIQSQE
+314 DLSIIQSKE
-323 FNEQLDSKVKDIKG
+323 FNEQLDSKVKNIKG
-337 ASSIEISKLVDQL
+337 DSSIEISKLADQL

-388 HKYEVLETEIDNL
+388 HKYEDLETEIDDI

-411 TQLEGLF
+411 SQLEGLF
-418 KNVNEI
+418 KNVNKI
-424 SLEIEKLN
+424 ALDIEKLN

-437 IKAKIES
+437 IKVKIES

-461 GLQGNIATKSVSN
+461 GLQSNIATKNVSI

-480 EAMSSL
+480 EAMTSL

-512 DDMAYQAKID
+512 NDMAYQAKID

-555 LEALGKTSGR
+555 LEALGKTSGK

-609 QFYKDLNPF
+609 QFYNDLHPS
-618 VKTAY
+618 VKTTY

-636 TKGYFWNHDNQESA
+636 TEGYFWNQENQESE
-650 CELSA
+650 CELST

>member
-20 IDLTAGKGEPIV
+20 IDLTTSKDEPIV

-54 GKSSLDGIKSK
+54 GKSSLGGAKTK

-83 CDCSSVRLQ
+83 CDYSSVQLL

-109 WSGGRDGLNEEIT
+109 WGGGRDLNEEIT
-122 IKENGKILSELDNTQ
+122 IKENGQILSELDNIQ
-137 AQSFLNDLIPLGIAD
+137 AQSFLNDLIPLGVAD

-203 DISKSERKE
+203 DISKSERKK
-212 IDDMELR
+212 IDDIELR

-233 YENNYLTLKIELEA
+233 YENNYLTLKIELETA
-247 TLQKATQRLDESG
+247 LQKATQRLDESG
-260 GTWAKGRES
+260 GAWAKGRES
-269 LVKEQNVLESQ
+269 LVIEQNVLESQ
-280 RREIGQNINEIMRGD
+280 RREIGQNINELMRGD
-295 IVFSLAPTF
+295 VVFSLAPTF
-304 MEKLNKQLIG
+304 MEKLNKQLIS

-323 FNEQLDSKVKDIKG
+323 FNEQLDSKVKKIKD
-337 ASSIEISKLVDQL
+337 ASSIEISKLADQL

-376 SIKSKDLLKNML
+376 SIQSKDLLKNIL
-388 HKYEVLETEIDNL
+388 HKYEGLETEIDDI

-411 TQLEGLF
+411 SQLEGLF
-418 KNVNEI
+418 KNVNKI
-424 SLEIEKLN
+424 ALDIEKLN

-437 IKAKIES
+437 IKVKIES

-461 GLQGNIATKSVSN
+461 GLQSNIATKNVSI

-480 EAMSSL
+480 EAMTSL

-512 DDMAYQAKID
+512 NDMAYQAKID

-555 LEALGKTSGR
+555 LEALGKTSGK

-609 QFYKDLNPF
+609 QFYNDLHPS

-636 TKGYFWNHDNQESA
+636 TEGYFWNQENQESE
-650 CELSA
+650 CELST

>member
-15 EGIHH
+15 EGVHH
-20 IDLTAGKGEPIV
+20 IDLTTSKDEPII

-54 GKSSLDGIKSK
+54 GKSSLDGIKTK

-83 CDCSSVRLQ
+83 CDYSSVRLQ
-92 LSYSKLGM
+92 LSYSKLGK
-100 DYEYQVTRS
+100 DYEYQVIRS
-109 WSGGRDGLNEEIT
+109 WSGGRGEFYEEII
-122 IKENGKILSELDNTQ
+122 IKENGQILSELDNTQ

-203 DISKSERKE
+203 DISKFERKQ
-212 IDDMELR
+212 IDDMEHR
-219 LKSIENEVEQRSLE
+219 LKSIENEVEQSSQE
-233 YENNYLTLKIELEA
+233 YENNYLTLKTELEA

-260 GTWAKGRES
+260 GAWARGRES
-269 LVKEQNVLESQ
+269 LIKEQNVLESQ
-280 RREIGQNINEIMRGD
+280 RREIGQNINELMRGD
-295 IVFSLAPTF
+295 VVFSLAPTF
-304 MEKLNKQLIG
+304 MKKLNKQLIG
-314 DLSIIQSQE
+314 DLSVIQSQE
-323 FNEQLDSKVKDIKG
+323 FNEQLDNKVKNIKG
-337 ASSIEISKLVDQL
+337 TGSIEISSLVDQL

-388 HKYEVLETEIDNL
+388 HKYEALETEIDNL

-411 TQLEGLF
+411 SQLEGLF

-432 LHGAS
+432 LHGAG
-437 IKAKIES
+437 IKVEIEL

-451 ITHELEKSYK
+451 ITHELERSYK
-461 GLQGNIATKSVSN
+461 GLQGNISIKSVSN

-480 EAMSSL
+480 EAMTSL
-486 SDNLIQSKVSQLESE
+486 SDSLIQSKVSQLESE

-522 RINFMI
+522 RINFKI

-555 LEALGKTSGR
+555 LEALGRTSGK

-609 QFYKDLNPF
+609 QFYNDLNPF

-623 EIKYKDGNNSSTV
+623 EIKYKDGKNSSTV
-636 TKGYFWNHDNQESA
+636 TEGYFWNQKNQEGK